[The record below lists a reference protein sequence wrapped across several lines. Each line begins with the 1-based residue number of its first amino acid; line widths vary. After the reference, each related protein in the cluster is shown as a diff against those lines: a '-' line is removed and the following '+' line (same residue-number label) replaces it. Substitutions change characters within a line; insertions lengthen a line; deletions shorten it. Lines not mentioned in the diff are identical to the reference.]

1 MPDDRRNL
9 LVQVAAEEF
18 ASEGY
23 VNASL
28 NRIIDKC
35 GMSKSSFYYVIA
47 SKSDLF
53 DFVVRDL
60 IDRVR
65 RVVDIPPPERFAGGG
80 FWQAVAE
87 FYAQLLLVA
96 QRDQTFL
103 TLGRMFYSGAPE
115 HAAGPVTDTW
125 AAVREWLHGLLRAGR
140 GCSAVREDLPEAL
153 QYGLTLSIL
162 RAFDEWTITHY
173 DEFAPADLELLAD
186 AQFATIRRVLEAR

>member
-1 MPDDRRNL
+1 MSDARRTL
-9 LVQVAAEEF
+9 LVQVAAAEF

-23 VNASL
+23 SNASL

-35 GMSKSSFYYVIA
+35 GISKSSFYYVID

-65 RVVDIPPPERFAGGG
+65 RSIAIAPSEQFAGPG
-80 FWQAVAE
+80 FWHAVAE

-96 QRDQTFL
+96 QRDQTLL

-115 HAAGPVTDTW
+115 RATGPVADTW
-125 AAVREWLHGLLRAGR
+125 AAVREWLHGLLRSGR
-140 GCSAVREDLPEAL
+140 GCGAVREDLPETL
-153 QYGLTLSIL
+153 QYSLTLSIL
-162 RAFDEWTITHY
+162 RTFDEWTITHY
-173 DEFAPADLELLAD
+173 EEFAPADLELLAD